1 MTDNAS
7 ILCDG
12 YLWREMRD
20 GDRTRLA
27 EIDRQ
32 ADQLFLETG
41 AANIMAIATG
51 PLTPLPAFNTML
63 DACRV
68 TVACSSEDRPVGF
81 AAVQRLQD
89 DIYLRLLAVDPEHG
103 RRGIGASL
111 LALAIEIGRRQGA
124 ARCVLSTFRDVTF
137 NQPFYQR
144 HGFAELP
151 LDEAALPLQ
160 QQFKA
165 DIPEGIDA
173 AQRLLMVRDL

>member
-1 MTDNAS
+1 MTDDRR

-12 YLWREMRD
+12 YVWREMRD
-20 GDRTRLA
+20 ADRARLA

-41 AANIMAIATG
+41 ITNIMAIATG

-63 DACRV
+63 DACSV
-68 TVACSSEDRPVGF
+68 AVACSADDRPVGF

-111 LALAIEIGRRQGA
+111 LALTIEIGRQQGA
-124 ARCVLSTFRDVTF
+124 ERCVLSTFRDVSF

-144 HGFAELP
+144 HGFSELP
-151 LDEAALPLQ
+151 RGEATLPVQ

-173 AQRLLMVRDL
+173 AQRLLMARDL